1 MARGPFRGIGTVG
14 FHFLIDL
21 LADVHDARD
30 LGTAREVIL
39 VAYRNGLETRGE
51 MFRIVVVAS
60 GHPASGFDGAG
71 DHVVIGILFVMRPW
85 IPTTNCIYLEQPN
98 QKDDAA
104 D

>member
-1 MARGPFRGIGTVG
+1 MACGTFRGIRPVS
-14 FHFLIDL
+14 FHLLIDL
-21 LADVHDARD
+21 LADVHDPRN

-39 VAYRNGLETRGE
+39 VAYRYGLKTRGE
-51 MFRIVVVAS
+51 MFRIVVVAA
-60 GHPASGFDGAG
+60 GHPRGGFDGAG

-85 IPTTNCIYLEQPN
+85 IPTADCIHLEQTN